1 MDKIIRVGVV
11 AVQGA
16 FEEHCAA
23 LDKLGVLVTQIRS
36 PSDLSKNV
44 DGLIFPGGE
53 STAQGKLLRESGLFD
68 MILPM
73 IKNGLPVYGTCA
85 GMVLLAKRIENDD
98 RKHFAVMDIT
108 VKRNAYGRQLGSFM
122 TSGDFGEMGKI
133 PMYFI
138 RAPYITSVGQNVM
151 ALSSENGAI
160 TAAREGNMLVTSF
173 HPEVTDD
180 LTVHSY
186 FLSMI
191 QQ

>member
-1 MDKIIRVGVV
+1 MDISLTVGVV

-16 FEEHCAA
+16 FEEHCSA
-23 LDKLGVLVTQIRS
+23 LCKLGVSVKKIRS
-36 PSDLSKNV
+36 VSDLSQNI

-73 IKNGLPVYGTCA
+73 IKGGLPVYGTCA

-122 TSGDFGEMGKI
+122 TTGDFGDMGKI

-138 RAPYITSVGQNVM
+138 RAPYISSVGKDVVV
-151 ALSSENGAI
+151 LSSENGAI
-160 TAAREGNMLVTSF
+160 TAAREANMLVTSF

-191 QQ
+191 S

>member
-1 MDKIIRVGVV
+1 MFTVGVV

-16 FEEHCAA
+16 FEEHCSA
-23 LDKLGVLVTQIRS
+23 LGKLGVSVKEIRS
-36 PSDLSKNV
+36 PSDLSPNI

-73 IKNGLPVYGTCA
+73 IKGGLPVYGTCA

-122 TSGDFGEMGKI
+122 TTGDFGGMGKI

-138 RAPYITSVGQNVM
+138 RAPYISSVGKDVM
-151 ALSSENGAI
+151 ILSSDNGVI
-160 TAAREGNMLVTSF
+160 TAAREANMLVTSF
-173 HPEVTDD
+173 HPEITDD

-186 FLSMI
+186 FLSMM
-191 QQ
+191 Q

>member
-1 MDKIIRVGVV
+1 MNRIFTVGVV

-16 FEEHCAA
+16 FEEHCSA
-23 LDKLGVLVTQIRS
+23 LGKLGVSVKEIRS
-36 PSDLSKNV
+36 PSDLSPNI

-73 IKNGLPVYGTCA
+73 IKGGLPVYGTCA

-122 TSGDFGEMGKI
+122 TTGDFGGMGKI

-138 RAPYITSVGQNVM
+138 RAPYISSVGKDVM
-151 ALSSENGAI
+151 ILSSDNGVI
-160 TAAREGNMLVTSF
+160 TAAREANMLVTSL
-173 HPEVTDD
+173 HPEITND
-180 LTVHSY
+180 LTVHYY
-186 FLSMI
+186 FLSMM
-191 QQ
+191 Q

>member
-1 MDKIIRVGVV
+1 MNRIFTVGVV

-16 FEEHCAA
+16 FEEHCSA
-23 LDKLGVLVTQIRS
+23 LGKLGVSVKEIRS
-36 PSDLSKNV
+36 PSDLSPNI

-73 IKNGLPVYGTCA
+73 IKGGLPVYGPCA

-122 TSGDFGEMGKI
+122 TTGDFGGMGKI

-138 RAPYITSVGQNVM
+138 RAPYISSVGKDVM
-151 ALSSENGAI
+151 ILSSDNGVI
-160 TAAREGNMLVTSF
+160 TAAREANMLVTSF
-173 HPEVTDD
+173 HPEITDD

-186 FLSMI
+186 FLSMM
-191 QQ
+191 Q

>member
-1 MDKIIRVGVV
+1 MNRIFTVGVV

-16 FEEHCAA
+16 FEEHCSA
-23 LDKLGVLVTQIRS
+23 LGKLGVSVKERRS
-36 PSDLSKNV
+36 PSDLSPNI

-73 IKNGLPVYGTCA
+73 IKGGLPVYGTCA
-85 GMVLLAKRIENDD
+85 GMVLLAKRIENDV

-122 TSGDFGEMGKI
+122 TTGDFGGMGKI

-138 RAPYITSVGQNVM
+138 RAPYISSVGKDVM
-151 ALSSENGAI
+151 ILSSDNGVI
-160 TAAREGNMLVTSF
+160 TAAREANMLVTSF
-173 HPEVTDD
+173 HPEITDD
-180 LTVHSY
+180 LTVHYY
-186 FLSMI
+186 FLSMM
-191 QQ
+191 Q

>member
-1 MDKIIRVGVV
+1 MDRIFTVGVV

-16 FEEHCAA
+16 FEEHCSA
-23 LDKLGVLVTQIRS
+23 LGKLGVSVKEIRS
-36 PSDLSKNV
+36 VSDLSQNI

-73 IKNGLPVYGTCA
+73 IKGGLPVYGTCA
-85 GMVLLAKRIENDD
+85 GMVLLAKRIETDE

-108 VKRNAYGRQLGSFM
+108 VKRNAYGRQLGSFV
-122 TSGDFGEMGKI
+122 TTGDFGDMGKI

-138 RAPYITSVGQNVM
+138 RAPYISSVGKDVVV
-151 ALSSENGAI
+151 LSSESGAI
-160 TAAREGNMLVTSF
+160 TAAREANMLVTSF

-191 QQ
+191 S

>member
-1 MDKIIRVGVV
+1 MDRNITVGVV

-16 FEEHCAA
+16 FEEHCTA
-23 LDKLGVLVTQIRS
+23 LDKLGVYVREIRS
-36 PSDLSKNV
+36 PSDLLTKINGMV
-44 DGLIFPGGE
+44 FPGGE

-68 MILPM
+68 IMLQM
-73 IKNGLPVYGTCA
+73 IKDGLPVYGTCA
-85 GMVLLAKRIENDD
+85 GMVLLAKHIENDE

-122 TSGDFGEMGKI
+122 TTGDFGGIGKI

-138 RAPYITSVGQNVM
+138 RAPYISSAGKDVTI
-151 ALSSENGAI
+151 LSRDENGAI
-160 TAAREGNMLVTSF
+160 TAAREANMLVTSF

-191 QQ
+191 

>member
-1 MDKIIRVGVV
+1 MDRSFTVGVM

-16 FEEHCAA
+16 FEEHCLA
-23 LDKLGVLVTQIRS
+23 LRKLGVSVKEIRS
-36 PSDLSKNV
+36 ASDLSTKV
-44 DGLIFPGGE
+44 DGLVFPGGE

-73 IKNGLPVYGTCA
+73 IKGGLPVYGTCA

-98 RKHFAVMDIT
+98 RRHFAVMDIT

-122 TSGDFGEMGKI
+122 TRGDFGGMGDI

-138 RAPYITSVGQNVM
+138 RAPYISSVGKDVVV
-151 ALSSENGAI
+151 LSSDNGVI
-160 TAAREGNMLVTSF
+160 TAAREANMLVTSF

-191 QQ
+191 S

>member
-1 MDKIIRVGVV
+1 MNRIFTVGVV

-16 FEEHCAA
+16 FEEHCSA
-23 LDKLGVLVTQIRS
+23 LGKLGVSVKEIRS
-36 PSDLSKNV
+36 PSDLSPNI
-44 DGLIFPGGE
+44 DRLIFPGGE

-73 IKNGLPVYGTCA
+73 IKGGLPVYGTCA

-122 TSGDFGEMGKI
+122 TTGDFGGMGKI

-138 RAPYITSVGQNVM
+138 RAPYISSVGKDVM
-151 ALSSENGAI
+151 ILSSDNGVI
-160 TAAREGNMLVTSF
+160 TAAREANMLVTSF
-173 HPEVTDD
+173 HPEITDD
-180 LTVHSY
+180 LTVHYY
-186 FLSMI
+186 FLSMM
-191 QQ
+191 Q

>member
-1 MDKIIRVGVV
+1 MNRIFTVGVV

-16 FEEHCAA
+16 FEEHCSA
-23 LDKLGVLVTQIRS
+23 LGKLGVSVKEIRS
-36 PSDLSKNV
+36 PSDLSPNI

-73 IKNGLPVYGTCA
+73 IKGGLPVYGTCA

-122 TSGDFGEMGKI
+122 TTGDFGGMGKI

-138 RAPYITSVGQNVM
+138 RAPYISSVGKDVM
-151 ALSSENGAI
+151 ILSSDNGVI
-160 TAAREGNMLVTSF
+160 TAAREANMLVTSF
-173 HPEVTDD
+173 HPEITDD
-180 LTVHSY
+180 LTVHYY
-186 FLSMI
+186 FLSMM
-191 QQ
+191 Q

>member
-1 MDKIIRVGVV
+1 MNRIFTVGVV

-16 FEEHCAA
+16 FEEHCSA
-23 LDKLGVLVTQIRS
+23 LGKLGVSVKEIRS
-36 PSDLSKNV
+36 PSDLSPNI

-73 IKNGLPVYGTCA
+73 IKGGLPVYGTCA

-122 TSGDFGEMGKI
+122 TTGDFGGMGKI

-138 RAPYITSVGQNVM
+138 RAPYISSVGKDVM
-151 ALSSENGAI
+151 ILSSDNGVI
-160 TAAREGNMLVTSF
+160 TAAREANMRVTSF
-173 HPEVTDD
+173 HPEITND
-180 LTVHSY
+180 LTVHYY
-186 FLSMI
+186 FLSMM
-191 QQ
+191 Q

>member
-1 MDKIIRVGVV
+1 MDRIFTVGVV

-16 FEEHCAA
+16 FEEHCSA
-23 LDKLGVLVTQIRS
+23 LGKLGVSVKEIRS
-36 PSDLSKNV
+36 VSDLSQNI

-68 MILPM
+68 MILPI
-73 IKNGLPVYGTCA
+73 IKGGLPVYGTCA
-85 GMVLLAKRIENDD
+85 GMVLLAKRIENDE

-108 VKRNAYGRQLGSFM
+108 VKRNAYGRQLGSFV
-122 TSGDFGEMGKI
+122 TTGDFGNMGKI

-138 RAPYITSVGQNVM
+138 RAPYISSVGKDVVV
-151 ALSSENGAI
+151 LSSESGAI
-160 TAAREGNMLVTSF
+160 TAAREANMLVTSF

-191 QQ
+191 S

>member
-1 MDKIIRVGVV
+1 MDRIFTVGVV

-16 FEEHCAA
+16 FEEHCSA
-23 LDKLGVLVTQIRS
+23 LGKLGVSVKEIRS
-36 PSDLSKNV
+36 VSDLSQNI

-68 MILPM
+68 MILPI
-73 IKNGLPVYGTCA
+73 IKGGLPVYGTCA
-85 GMVLLAKRIENDD
+85 GMVLLAKRIENDE

-108 VKRNAYGRQLGSFM
+108 VKRNAYGRQLGSFV
-122 TSGDFGEMGKI
+122 TTGDFGDMGRI

-138 RAPYITSVGQNVM
+138 RAPYISSVGKDVVV
-151 ALSSENGAI
+151 LSSESGAI
-160 TAAREGNMLVTSF
+160 TAAREANMLVTSF

-191 QQ
+191 S

>member
-1 MDKIIRVGVV
+1 MDSSLTVGVV

-16 FEEHCAA
+16 FEEHCSA
-23 LDKLGVLVTQIRS
+23 LRKLGVSVKEIRS
-36 PSDLSKNV
+36 ASDLSTKV
-44 DGLIFPGGE
+44 DGLVFPGGE

-68 MILPM
+68 LILPM
-73 IKNGLPVYGTCA
+73 IKGGLPVYGTCA
-85 GMVLLAKRIENDD
+85 GMVLLAKRIENDN
-98 RKHFAVMDIT
+98 RRHFAVMDIT

-122 TSGDFGEMGKI
+122 TRGDFGGMGDI

-138 RAPYITSVGQNVM
+138 RAPYISSVGKDVVV
-151 ALSSENGAI
+151 LSSENGAI
-160 TAAREGNMLVTSF
+160 TAAREANMLVTSF

-191 QQ
+191 S

>member
-1 MDKIIRVGVV
+1 MDRSFTVGVV

-16 FEEHCAA
+16 FEEHCSA
-23 LDKLGVLVTQIRS
+23 LGKLGVSVKEIRS
-36 PSDLSKNV
+36 VSDLYQNI

-68 MILPM
+68 MILPK
-73 IKNGLPVYGTCA
+73 IKGGLPVYGTCA
-85 GMVLLAKRIENDD
+85 GMVLLAKRIENDE

-122 TSGDFGEMGKI
+122 TTGDFGDMGRI

-138 RAPYITSVGQNVM
+138 RAPYISSVGKDVVV
-151 ALSSENGAI
+151 LSSENGAI
-160 TAAREGNMLVTSF
+160 TAAREANMLVTSF
-173 HPEVTDD
+173 HPEITDD

-191 QQ
+191 S

>member
-1 MDKIIRVGVV
+1 MDRTLNVGVI

-16 FEEHCAA
+16 FEEHCRA
-23 LDKLGVLVTQIRS
+23 LRKLGASVREIRS
-36 PSDLSKNV
+36 VSDLSSKP

-73 IKNGLPVYGTCA
+73 IQGGLPVYGTCA

-108 VKRNAYGRQLGSFM
+108 VRRNAYGRQLGSFM
-122 TSGDFGEMGKI
+122 TTGDFTGMGNI

-138 RAPYITSVGQNVM
+138 RAPYISSAGKDVVV
-151 ALSSENGAI
+151 LSSEDGAI
-160 TAAREGNMLVTSF
+160 TAAREANMLVTSF

-191 QQ
+191 P

>member
-1 MDKIIRVGVV
+1 MGKIFTVGVV

-16 FEEHCAA
+16 FEEHCSS
-23 LDKLGVLVTQIRS
+23 LGRLGVSVREIRS
-36 PSDLSKNV
+36 SLDLSQNI

-68 MILPM
+68 LILPL
-73 IKNGLPVYGTCA
+73 IRGGLPVYGTCA

-98 RKHFAVMDIT
+98 RKHFAVMDIA
-108 VKRNAYGRQLGSFM
+108 VRRNAYGRQLGSFM
-122 TSGDFGEMGKI
+122 TTGDFAGMGDI
-133 PMYFI
+133 PMSFI
-138 RAPYITSVGQNVM
+138 RAPYISSAGKDVVV
-151 ALSSENGAI
+151 LSSEDGAI
-160 TAAREGNMLVTSF
+160 TAAREANMLVTSF

-191 QQ
+191 P

>member
-1 MDKIIRVGVV
+1 MDRSFTVGIV

-16 FEEHCAA
+16 FEEHCSA
-23 LDKLGVLVTQIRS
+23 LGKLGVSVKEIRS
-36 PSDLSKNV
+36 VSDLSQNIE
-44 DGLIFPGGE
+44 GLIFPGGE

-73 IKNGLPVYGTCA
+73 IKGGLPVYGTCA
-85 GMVLLAKRIENDD
+85 GMVLLAKRIENDE

-108 VKRNAYGRQLGSFM
+108 VKRNAYGRQLGSFV
-122 TSGDFGEMGKI
+122 TTGDFGDMGKI

-138 RAPYITSVGQNVM
+138 RAPYISSVGKDVVV
-151 ALSSENGAI
+151 LSSESGAI
-160 TAAREGNMLVTSF
+160 TAAREANMLVTSF

-191 QQ
+191 S

>member
-1 MDKIIRVGVV
+1 MDRIFTVGVV

-16 FEEHCAA
+16 FEEHCSA
-23 LDKLGVLVTQIRS
+23 LGKLGVSVKEIRS
-36 PSDLSKNV
+36 VSDLSQNI

-73 IKNGLPVYGTCA
+73 IKGGLPVYGTCA
-85 GMVLLAKRIENDD
+85 GMVLLAKRIENDE

-108 VKRNAYGRQLGSFM
+108 VKRNAYGRQLGSFV
-122 TSGDFGEMGKI
+122 TTGDFGDMGKI

-138 RAPYITSVGQNVM
+138 RAPYISSVGKDVVV
-151 ALSSENGAI
+151 LSSESGAI
-160 TAAREGNMLVTSF
+160 TAAREANMLVTSF

-191 QQ
+191 S

>member
-1 MDKIIRVGVV
+1 MDRILTVGVV

-16 FEEHCAA
+16 FEEHCSA
-23 LDKLGVLVTQIRS
+23 LGKLGVSVKEIRS
-36 PSDLSKNV
+36 VSDLSQNI

-68 MILPM
+68 MILPI
-73 IKNGLPVYGTCA
+73 IKGGLPVYGTCA
-85 GMVLLAKRIENDD
+85 GMVLLAKRIENDE

-108 VKRNAYGRQLGSFM
+108 VKRNAYGRQLGSFV
-122 TSGDFGEMGKI
+122 TTGDFGDMGKI

-138 RAPYITSVGQNVM
+138 RAPYISSVGKDVVV
-151 ALSSENGAI
+151 LSSESGAI
-160 TAAREGNMLVTSF
+160 TAAREANMLVTSF

-191 QQ
+191 S

>member
-1 MDKIIRVGVV
+1 MGKIFTVGVV

-16 FEEHCAA
+16 FEEHCSA
-23 LDKLGVLVTQIRS
+23 LGRLGVSVREIRS
-36 PSDLSKNV
+36 SLDLSQNI

-68 MILPM
+68 LILPL
-73 IKNGLPVYGTCA
+73 IRGGLPVYGTCA

-122 TSGDFGEMGKI
+122 TTGDFGGMVKI

-138 RAPYITSVGQNVM
+138 RAPYISSVGKDVM
-151 ALSSENGAI
+151 ILSSDNGVI
-160 TAAREGNMLVTSF
+160 TAAREANMLVTSF
-173 HPEVTDD
+173 HPEITDD

-186 FLSMI
+186 FLSMM
-191 QQ
+191 Q

>member
-1 MDKIIRVGVV
+1 MDRIFTVGVV

-16 FEEHCAA
+16 FEEHCSA
-23 LDKLGVLVTQIRS
+23 LGKLGVSVKEIRS
-36 PSDLSKNV
+36 VSDLSQNIE
-44 DGLIFPGGE
+44 GLIFPGGE

-73 IKNGLPVYGTCA
+73 IKGWLPVYGTCA
-85 GMVLLAKRIENDD
+85 GMVLLAKRIENDE

-122 TSGDFGEMGKI
+122 TKGDFGGMGDI

-138 RAPYITSVGQNVM
+138 RAPYISSVGKDVVV
-151 ALSSENGAI
+151 LSSESGAI
-160 TAAREGNMLVTSF
+160 TAAREANMLVTSF

-191 QQ
+191 S

>member
-1 MDKIIRVGVV
+1 MDRIFTVGVV

-16 FEEHCAA
+16 FEEHCSA
-23 LDKLGVLVTQIRS
+23 LGKLGVSVKEIRS
-36 PSDLSKNV
+36 VSDLSQNI

-68 MILPM
+68 MILPI
-73 IKNGLPVYGTCA
+73 IKGGLPVYGTCA
-85 GMVLLAKRIENDD
+85 GMVLLAKRIENDE

-122 TSGDFGEMGKI
+122 TTGDFGDMGKI

-138 RAPYITSVGQNVM
+138 RAPYISSVGKDVVV
-151 ALSSENGAI
+151 LSSESGAI
-160 TAAREGNMLVTSF
+160 TAAREANMLVTSF

-191 QQ
+191 S